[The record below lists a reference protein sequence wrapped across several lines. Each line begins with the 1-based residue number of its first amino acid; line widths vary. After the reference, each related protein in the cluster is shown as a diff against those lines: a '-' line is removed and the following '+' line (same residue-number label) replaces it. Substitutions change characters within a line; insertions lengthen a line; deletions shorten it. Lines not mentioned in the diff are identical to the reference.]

1 MLSSPVPH
9 PSGTG
14 DGSISFPG
22 ASIGG
27 VGSGRSL
34 GHCSDLGGGGM
45 LHLRLEEGERQL
57 HGRGY
62 LAHVGHRCVASFKLR
77 DELHLL
83 PEQIRQPGAPPEL
96 LDRRVHPV
104 GGGAARRLRLRRGGE
119 PR

>member
-1 MLSSPVPH
+1 MPASPVPH
-9 PSGTG
+9 PSCTG
-14 DGSISFPG
+14 DGAISFSG

-27 VGSGRSL
+27 AGCH
-34 GHCSDLGGGGM
+34 GHRLDLRGGGA
-45 LHLRLEEGERQL
+45 LHLRLEEGERRL
-57 HGRGY
+57 HRRGY

-83 PEQIRQPGAPPEL
+83 PEQIRQPGSPPEL

-104 GGGAARRLRLRRGGE
+104 GGGARRLRVLRGAE